1 MCVYEIT
8 KKYILQGYITFYN
21 VMKTL
26 DISSITMTTEQSNVP
41 IWEEY
46 FWRSGVQGSGDEWQ
60 LNYKHEINT

>member
-1 MCVYEIT
+1 MLEKRGERKELKVDISKVVCVCVYEIT

-46 FWRSGVQGSGDEWQ
+46 F
-60 LNYKHEINT
+60 